1 MLISFQA
8 LHIIQRCKMINP
20 ADEDRY
26 VKNLYIATT
35 AVIMALI
42 LLFGLLFITSCSY
55 VPQMTKSTETDE
67 AINLRIDKDAFQNK
81 RNVFMYVQA
90 ENDQPILGN
99 MPLKKG
105 KSKKTISSNIK
116 KEIESGKP
124 QKQAVAIALSEA
136 RKAGARIPKKKK

>member
-1 MLISFQA
+1 
-8 LHIIQRCKMINP
+8 MINP

-67 AINLRIDKDAFQNK
+67 AINVRIDKEAFQNK

-90 ENDQPILGN
+90 ENDQPI
-99 MPLKKG
+99 
-105 KSKKTISSNIK
+105 
-116 KEIESGKP
+116 
-124 QKQAVAIALSEA
+124 
-136 RKAGARIPKKKK
+136 